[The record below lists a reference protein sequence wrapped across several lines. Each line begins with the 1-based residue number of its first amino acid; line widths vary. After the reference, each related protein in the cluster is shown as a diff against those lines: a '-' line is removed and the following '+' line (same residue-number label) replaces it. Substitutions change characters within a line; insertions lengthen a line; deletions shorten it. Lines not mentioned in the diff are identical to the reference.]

1 MTYLTY
7 MINMVQRT
15 ITSIVKSNWEIIP
28 QQARDDIILR
38 RKIKI
43 DKEKRFESFID
54 TTWPRNEKLQY
65 SNICRSRK
73 IKLSLEHEKLT
84 VKKRLQSES
93 SYSS

>member
-1 MTYLTY
+1 

-28 QQARDDIILR
+28 QQARNDIILR

-54 TTWPRNEKLQY
+54 TT
-65 SNICRSRK
+65 
-73 IKLSLEHEKLT
+73 
-84 VKKRLQSES
+84 
-93 SYSS
+93 